1 MGALERAER
10 AEDMESEEIDG
21 EVQIIEVQI
30 IEGQIIAVQILE
42 VQIIVQ
48 IIGQIIGVPDPLHDP
63 REKLSLL
70 LLVLLWKNGPKLR
83 EDLRHRKMV
92 VASMAAL
99 ALVQVMSAETVH
111 FPRTTGSIFLAL
123 VQQSACRQINH
134 RDYPTLSSTYLGRC
148 QLFGIIYP
156 IRLRCFR
163 VRVPGLKSFSEGYL
177 DPLQYRSQCSA
188 GY

>member
-1 MGALERAER
+1 MGALEMGALERAER

-111 FPRTTGSIFLAL
+111 FPRTTGPL
-123 VQQSACRQINH
+123 RGG
-134 RDYPTLSSTYLGRC
+134 RD
-148 QLFGIIYP
+148 
-156 IRLRCFR
+156 
-163 VRVPGLKSFSEGYL
+163 
-177 DPLQYRSQCSA
+177 
-188 GY
+188 